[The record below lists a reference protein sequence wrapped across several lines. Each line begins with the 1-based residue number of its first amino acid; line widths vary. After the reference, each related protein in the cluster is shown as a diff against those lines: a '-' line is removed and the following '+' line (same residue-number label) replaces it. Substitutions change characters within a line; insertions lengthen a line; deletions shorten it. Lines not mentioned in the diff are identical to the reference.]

1 MAKYEEILKLA
12 DAYDKSLN
20 KLEDEAI
27 ARLNESL
34 SVSFKRLSLE
44 LRSDYPRMSS
54 EGSLVSLALGLRKY
68 RDLHDLLG
76 QILPENQRDEYERL
90 FQETLNG
97 ANKEGIDASDRFIRE
112 IAPKDFPLDEF
123 GGIPIEAVAAQAQ
136 DGVKRLYR
144 YNAEFQTR
152 ASSVI
157 EQGLVR
163 GWALRRV
170 QRQLQDELGVIKSKA
185 ETIARTEV
193 MAAYNNAAKIRYK
206 DAGLKYVTWLAV
218 PSESLCIYCASR
230 NGNTYPI
237 DKVVYPLHPR
247 DRCTL
252 LPSDIE
258 WRNAGLTDEDFLN
271 DYHVEGIDELRARGL
286 NPSGDK
292 PAPFEKAAGLKTAP
306 KPAWGPDKPFVIPDP
321 EPPKPEPKPKPKPEP
336 EPEPKPKPK
345 PEPEPQPKPKPK
357 PEPKPEPDKTEKK
370 KKAPK
375 PKSETKA
382 KKTRRK
388 KKETVIDKFGIDLD
402 LSVFDQVPQVDENY
416 EVKYE
421 GVPPKNYREAVAR
434 SKKLYKPYTDRV
446 EQLEVAFK
454 KVKEEFKESVKKM
467 EEYAKELAAKG
478 DYIGEFDANSKIVDY
493 KNKYGEFGKAYLNLQ
508 ADVMDEVLSIVSSR
522 GVDNAAKQW
531 TDQILNNSNLSF
543 LNDPRVKIKAEQMG
557 QIFTDFYRLVGNN
570 LAPSVSGLELE
581 RNLDGTPNYR
591 AHANIYTTKT
601 INVGQVLN
609 VKDFKRVMFHEV
621 GHFLEYEYNLYYSS
635 MDFVNDH
642 ATSRTPKP
650 LNEIIGTTLFGD
662 DEIALEG
669 DFIDPYVSKIYGER
683 ASATEVISMGLE
695 HLADGAS
702 ASKLYLFAPDHFH
715 YIMGILR

>member
-12 DAYDKSLN
+12 DAYDKSLD
-20 KLEDEAI
+20 KLENEAI

-34 SVSFKRLSLE
+34 SLSFRKLSQE
-44 LRSDYPRMSS
+44 LRSSYPRMSS
-54 EGSLVSLALGLRKY
+54 EGSLVSLALGLKKY

-76 QILPENQRDEYERL
+76 QIVPENQRDEYEKL
-90 FQETLNG
+90 FQETLNS
-97 ANKEGIDASDRFIRE
+97 ANREGIDASDRFIRE

-144 YNAEFQTR
+144 YNAEFQTK

-170 QRQLQDELGVIKSKA
+170 QRQLQDELGVIRSKA

-237 DKVVYPLHPR
+237 DKVIYPLHPR

-321 EPPKPEPKPKPKPEP
+321 EPPKPEPEPSP
-336 EPEPKPKPK
+336 EPEPKPKK
-345 PEPEPQPKPKPK
+345 TRKKKKTEPSPKPK
-357 PEPKPEPDKTEKK
+357 PEPKATKK
-370 KKAPK
+370 PA
-375 PKSETKA
+375 A
-382 KKTRRK
+382 KKTRK
-388 KKETVIDKFGIDLD
+388 KKPKEDVVEMFGVTLD
-402 LSVFDQVPQVDENY
+402 TSIFDD
-416 EVKYE
+416 
-421 GVPPKNYREAVAR
+421 VPPVDKDYEIDFSGGPKREYKEALER
-434 SKKLYKPYTDRV
+434 GRRLYKPYTQRLDGLKSKF
-446 EQLEVAFK
+446 EKA
-454 KVKEEFKESVKKM
+454 KEEFKESIKKM
-467 EEYAKELAAKG
+467 EAYAKELADKG
-478 DYIGEFDANSKIVDY
+478 DYIKEFNAKSRIAEYRNTFGSFGNEYTRLQSETMEEIIEFISSKTSDNPA
-493 KNKYGEFGKAYLNLQ
+493 KSWA
-508 ADVMDEVLSIVSSR
+508 SR
-522 GVDNAAKQW
+522 
-531 TDQILNNSNLSF
+531 IINNSDLSF
-543 LNDPRVKIKAEQMG
+543 LNDPRVNVTVDEMTQ
-557 QIFTDFYRLVGNN
+557 TLVDFYKLVGNN
-570 LAPSVSGLELE
+570 LAPTINSLKLEK
-581 RNLDGTPNYR
+581 NIDGTPNYR
-591 AHANIYTTKT
+591 AHANLYTDKS
-601 INVGQVLN
+601 INIGQIRN
-609 VKDFKRVMFHEV
+609 AQGFKRVLYHEM
-621 GHFLEYEYNLYYSS
+621 GHFVEYDYNFYRSS
-635 MDFVNDH
+635 MDFIYDH
-642 ATSRTPKP
+642 AKSREPRRINDI
-650 LNEIIGTTLFGD
+650 LNVNTYRDSEM
-662 DEIALEG
+662 AVEG
-669 DFIDPYVSKIYGER
+669 DYIDEYVGKIYPEEGR
-683 ASATEVISMGLE
+683 ATEVISMGIE
-695 HLADGAS
+695 HFFEGQTAAR
-702 ASKLYLFAPDHFH
+702 LYLFAPDHFH
-715 YIMGILR
+715 YVLGIMK